1 MVGHNARGAIKSRGM
16 IRIFYLGS
24 FIVKRRGKKYYTMP
38 EVMLCAFFFLIKRA
52 ERTANSED
60 AAS

>member
-38 EVMLCAFFFLIKRA
+38 EVMLCAFFF
-52 ERTANSED
+52 SD
-60 AAS
+60 